1 MAAHAS
7 QTGDGMK
14 DDVKQRA
21 AARYEQEL
29 RKGER
34 FWPDSI
40 YKDLL
45 VSLGIF
51 VLLVLLATFVGIEP
65 QPKADPSDTSYLP
78 RPEWYFLF
86 LFKFLAIYGQIP
98 VLGKIEWLATVV
110 VPAAAILALTLAP
123 FLERNPARYYGKRIL
138 PISIMAIMVVSIVT
152 LTLMSDVPT
161 VTAQGSTFPG
171 ILQAIAG
178 LAIPGLG
185 MILLFLMSFVFKNT
199 PAKTM
204 IWTAGITAAL
214 MVGFTGGVLCLAPTV
229 EAAETTE
236 VATTL
241 ADQIVAGQDLYSIHC
256 VECHGDDGAVTEIT
270 GVEGLEGKVISA
282 INGKDVLYTLNDA
295 AMGEVIAYG
304 RPDAGM
310 TPFGRAYNP
319 EGISKS
325 EIDYLVTF
333 MRYTWDDRFEAP
345 PIKPLFPALADGEV
359 PSYEVHIQP
368 IVKRYCIS
376 CHREGKTNN
385 NYLMTSYEEILTTGD
400 NKDHN
405 IIAGDPEG
413 YLLQVIQGTPIPDP
427 DDPATE
433 MIRIMPPTSQLK
445 PNVIDV
451 FVRWI
456 MAGMPQSALDAAA
469 LFVPPTPGA
478 GEVPTSTP

>member
-1 MAAHAS
+1 MAARAPH
-7 QTGDGMK
+7 TGDGMNEEAK
-14 DDVKQRA
+14 KRA
-21 AARYEQEL
+21 AERYEQEL

-45 VSLGIF
+45 VSLGLF
-51 VLLVLLATFVGIEP
+51 VLLLLLATFVGIDA
-65 QPKADPSDTSYLP
+65 QPKADPSDTTYLP

-110 VPAAAILALTLAP
+110 VPGLGILVLVLMP

-138 PISIMAIMVVSIVT
+138 PISVMAIMVVSIVT
-152 LTLMSDVPT
+152 LTLMADTPT
-161 VTAQGSTFPG
+161 VTAEGSAFPG
-171 ILQAIAG
+171 VLQAIAG
-178 LAIPGLG
+178 LVIPGLG
-185 MILLFLMSFVFKNT
+185 LILLFLMTFAFKNT

-204 IWTAGITAAL
+204 IWTAGLTAAL
-214 MVGFTGGVLCLAPTV
+214 MVGFTGGVLCLAPKAT
-229 EAAETTE
+229 AEQTKA
-236 VATTL
+236 ATTL
-241 ADQIVAGQDLYSIHC
+241 TDQIVAGQDLYSINC
-256 VECHGDDGAVTEIT
+256 VECHGEDGKVTEIT
-270 GVEGLEGKVISA
+270 GVVGLEGKLISA
-282 INGKDVLYTLNDA
+282 ISGHDVLYTLNDA
-295 AMGEVIAYG
+295 AIAEVIAYG

-310 TPFGRAYNP
+310 TPFGRAYNT
-319 EGISKS
+319 EGLSKS

-359 PSYEVHIQP
+359 PSYAVHIQP

-385 NYLMTSYEEILTTGD
+385 NYLMTTYEQMLTTGD
-400 NKDHN
+400 NKDKN
-405 IIAGDPEG
+405 IIASDPES

-427 DDPATE
+427 KDPGTD
-433 MIRIMPPTSQLK
+433 MIRVMPPTSQLK
-445 PNVIDV
+445 PNIIDV

-456 MAGMPQSALDAAA
+456 MAGMPQTPAEAAA
-469 LFVPPTPGA
+469 ISLTPTPGA
-478 GEVPTSTP
+478 GGVAAPTP

>member
-1 MAAHAS
+1 MAAQGPH
-7 QTGDGMK
+7 TGDGMNDEAK
-14 DDVKQRA
+14 KRA
-21 AARYEQEL
+21 AERYEQEL

-51 VLLVLLATFVGIEP
+51 VLLVLLATFVGIDP
-65 QPKADPSDTSYLP
+65 QPKADPSDTTYLP

-110 VPAAAILALTLAP
+110 VPGLAVLVLTLMP

-138 PISIMAIMVVSIVT
+138 PISVMAILVVSIAT
-152 LTLMSDVPT
+152 LTLMADIPT
-161 VTAQGSTFPG
+161 VTAEGSAFPG
-171 ILQAIAG
+171 VLQAIAG
-178 LAIPGLG
+178 LLVPGAGL
-185 MILLFLMSFVFKNT
+185 ILLFLMSFVFKNT

-204 IWTAGITAAL
+204 IWTAGLTAAL
-214 MVGFTGGVLCLAPTV
+214 MAGFTGGVLCLAPRAV
-229 EAAETTE
+229 AEQTE
-236 VATTL
+236 VATVL

-256 VECHGDDGAVTEIT
+256 VECHGDDGKVTEIT

-282 INGKDVLYTLNDA
+282 ISGRDVLYTLNDA
-295 AMGEVIAYG
+295 AMAEVIAYG

-319 EGISKS
+319 EGLSKS

-345 PIKPLFPALADGEV
+345 PIKPLFPTLADGEA
-359 PSYEVHIQP
+359 PSYAVHIQP

-385 NYLMTSYEEILTTGD
+385 NYLMTTYEEILTTGD
-400 NKDHN
+400 NKDFN
-405 IIAGDPEG
+405 VLAGDPEG

-427 DDPATE
+427 EDPSTE
-433 MIRIMPPTSQLK
+433 MIRVMPPTSQLK
-445 PNVIDV
+445 PNIIDV

-456 MAGMPQSALDAAA
+456 MAGMPQTPAEAAA
-469 LFVPPTPGA
+469 LSVLQTPGA
-478 GEVPTSTP
+478 DEAATPTP